1 MAGSW
6 AVVVPVKRLSEAKSR
21 LAAYGGQGRRDPA
34 LAFALD
40 VAAACL
46 ATATV
51 SEVLV
56 VTGDLEA
63 DEAMR
68 DLGALVAAEEAY
80 GGLNGALRRGSDL
93 LRSSS
98 PRRPVL
104 ALAGD
109 LPCLRP
115 AHLEQALAAVGEGR
129 AFVADADGTGTTM
142 LAAPAGRELAP
153 LFGPGSRARH
163 RHSGAVE
170 LDGAPALRRDVDT
183 PNDLAAALLLG
194 VGPSTAAAVL
204 HL

>member
-1 MAGSW
+1 M
-6 AVVVPVKRLSEAKSR
+6 VVPVKRLSEAKSR
-21 LAAYGGQGRRDPA
+21 LAAYGGQGRRDLA

-40 VAAACL
+40 VVAACL

-68 DLGALVAAEEAY
+68 DLGALVAAEDAH
-80 GGLNGALRRGSDL
+80 GGLNGVLRRGSDL

-98 PRRPVL
+98 PWRPVL

-115 AHLEQALAAVGEGR
+115 AHLEQALSAVGEGR

-153 LFGPGSRARH
+153 LFGPLSRARH
-163 RHSGAVE
+163 RDSGAME
-170 LDGAPALRRDVDT
+170 LVGAPALRRDVDT
-183 PNDLAAALLLG
+183 PADLAAALLLG